1 MITHKKISNKI
12 YMLSPNDQFKRSTM
26 YLLADYPEFSTKMQ
40 AFQIGKKKIKKLAE
54 VNFFSLYF

>member
-1 MITHKKISNKI
+1 
-12 YMLSPNDQFKRSTM
+12 M